1 MKTILVTGATG
12 TVGREVV
19 RALSEQ
25 QDDVK
30 IVAAVRDTQKSRDDF
45 PPPVELRTFDFNAP
59 QTFADAFQNVESV
72 FLMRPPN
79 IADVRV
85 LQVAIEAMKNAG
97 VRHVVFLSLLGVEK
111 QPYLPHAKTE
121 KLLRASGMTWTFL
134 RASFFWQ
141 NLSTTHR
148 DDIRLRDEIFVPAGR
163 GKTSFVDVRDI
174 GEVAALCLTSE
185 EHSNRAYDI
194 TGDQPLDYF
203 QVAHL
208 FSLVLNRRIRY
219 ANPSLL
225 RFYWTLRRRKTP
237 TSFIFVMCG
246 IYTIAR
252 WGRAARVTDDTRR
265 LLNRPATTAREFIE
279 RNRDVW
285 TR

>member
-12 TVGREVV
+12 TVGSEVV
-19 RALSEQ
+19 RASSEKY
-25 QDDVK
+25 DDVK
-30 IVAAVRDTQKSRDDF
+30 TVAALRDVSKAQFNSHIECR
-45 PPPVELRTFDFNAP
+45 EFDFKLP
-59 QTFADAFQNVESV
+59 ETFAETFKNVDAV

-79 IADVRV
+79 IADARV
-85 LQVAIEAMKNAG
+85 LQVAIDAMKNAG

-111 QPYLPHAKTE
+111 QPYMPHAKIE

-148 DDIRLRDEIFVPAGR
+148 DDIRLRDEIFVPAGH

-203 QVAHL
+203 QVARE

-237 TSFIFVMCG
+237 TSFIFVMCA

-252 WGRAARVTDDTRR
+252 RGRAARVSDDTRR
-265 LLNRPATTAREFIE
+265 LLNRPATTARDFIE
-279 RNRDVW
+279 RNRDLW
-285 TR
+285 KR